1 MKKAFRTKKRKSYE
15 SPQIITY
22 SSDDILEELGP
33 AQACSPFAGSPAHPD
48 FPGYAPGLPPFHEPS
63 PKKKRDSLFD

>member
-1 MKKAFRTKKRKSYE
+1 MKKVFKPKKRKSYE

-33 AQACSPFAGSPAHPD
+33 AQACSPFAGSSVPPD
-48 FPGYAPGLPPFHEPS
+48 FPGYAPGLPPFHDTPS
-63 PKKKRDSLFD
+63 KKKRDSLFD